1 MPKILVVDDEEGIRR
16 VLVEFLAK
24 MGFEIIQASGGE
36 EAIEL
41 LRPGLE
47 MDLMV
52 IDMKMPKVGG
62 LEVLKEKKNLNDVRP
77 VIILTGS
84 IDAEEYYSSGLKELG
99 LGPGDVIYKPVDL
112 FSLLD
117 TVKKKLHM
125 AIE

>member
-36 EAIEL
+36 EAVGL
-41 LRPGLE
+41 LRSGAE

-52 IDMKMPKVGG
+52 IDMKMPKVAG
-62 LEVLKEKKNLNDVRP
+62 LEVLKEKKNLNNVRP

-84 IDAEEYYSSGLKELG
+84 IDAEKHYPELKELG
-99 LGPGDVIYKPVDL
+99 LGADDIIYKPVDL
-112 FSLLD
+112 FELLNM
-117 TVKKKLHM
+117 VKNKLHM
-125 AIE
+125 KA